1 MIFCILREI
10 EINKNF
16 HSLRFISVCDPLIL
30 GFPISLN
37 FRCGSKNLDHNLW
50 SRDLVICNFCY
61 WIKKRCDLLI
71 LICIKIVIFDFDPS
85 KIVILNLRIKNCVW
99 SMILILAKSVIL
111 WSWDFCKWILNCG
124 IFSWSFGFSESVS
137 LGVLEVFGGAC
148 MCSSKVFRGFSAGI
162 YRFWLMIGYVLRG
175 IVRVLQVAVS
185 LESFWGFC

>member
-1 MIFCILREI
+1 MWHFLWSPLILLSNRSKFGTVIIICSCILREI

-16 HSLRFISVCDPLIL
+16 HSLRSISVCDPLIL

-111 WSWDFCKWILNCG
+111 WSWDFCKWILNCEKS
-124 IFSWSFGFSESVS
+124 I
-137 LGVLEVFGGAC
+137 
-148 MCSSKVFRGFSAGI
+148 K
-162 YRFWLMIGYVLRG
+162 WLDI
-175 IVRVLQVAVS
+175 
-185 LESFWGFC
+185 